1 MIRILFTYVLPL
13 VLPTILYFT
22 WMGWVG
28 RKIAVLQKAGQDVEH
43 IKIKTPW
50 IRLVLTGVVLMAI
63 GLVIIAVVGGAP
75 ADSDYQPPRYEDGKI
90 IPGEMTPRQ
99 N

>member
-22 WMGWVG
+22 WMGWIK
-28 RKIAVLQKAGQDVEH
+28 RKISKLQKAGEDIDH

-50 IRLVLTGVVLMAI
+50 IRLVLAGVVLMAI
-63 GLVIIAVVGGAP
+63 GLVTIAVLGGAP
-75 ADSDYQPPRYEDGKI
+75 ANSDYQPPRYEDGKI
-90 IPGEMTPRQ
+90 IPGEMTPK
-99 N
+99 

>member
-22 WMGWVG
+22 WMGWVR
-28 RKIAVLQKAGQDVEH
+28 RKISAMQRAGESIDH

-50 IRLVLTGVVLMAI
+50 IRLILAGVILMTI
-63 GLVIIAVVGGAP
+63 GLVTIAFVGGAP
-75 ADSDYQPPRYEDGKI
+75 ANSDYTPPRMENGEI
-90 IPGEMTPRQ
+90 IPGEMTPRK

>member
-22 WMGWVG
+22 WMGWIRRRV
-28 RKIAVLQKAGQDVEH
+28 ATLQKAGQDIDH

-50 IRLVLTGVVLMAI
+50 IRLVLMGVALMTVS
-63 GLVIIAVVGGAP
+63 LVIIAVVGGSP
-75 ADSDYQPPRYEDGKI
+75 ADSDYQPPRYEDGEI
-90 IPGEMTPRQ
+90 IPGEMTPKQ